1 MFRQVIHNYP
11 QSNITTI
18 QIGEVDDITISS
30 SRPMN
35 SHLAQQIRHVSNNHI
50 DRPSA
55 MMSSGLESSAAQST
69 SANRLTV
76 SMQCTNISSEDVQLV
91 PNMALNM
98 TECVDPNISLYT
110 QSETFNIERNIVN
123 YGVSS
128 LSELNYGL
136 PELERA
142 SSEQIRDLREYINQ
156 LDRGQ
161 VAQPVAENE
170 LSPLHAE
177 ENGINSTL
185 NVEVFNRL
193 LAQREQEDF
202 YDSNIDNI
210 RAAERRA
217 AEGRAVESE
226 ELIINRDLA
235 PFAEVE
241 MVGGNLSGWEENF
254 IPIEKA
260 PNGRHSLSSVVGSSE
275 RLSQNSAES
284 ISSARAPMEGDDPS
298 ING

>member
-156 LDRGQ
+156 LDREQ

-170 LSPLHAE
+170 L
-177 ENGINSTL
+177 
-185 NVEVFNRL
+185 
-193 LAQREQEDF
+193 
-202 YDSNIDNI
+202 
-210 RAAERRA
+210 
-217 AEGRAVESE
+217 
-226 ELIINRDLA
+226 
-235 PFAEVE
+235 
-241 MVGGNLSGWEENF
+241 
-254 IPIEKA
+254 
-260 PNGRHSLSSVVGSSE
+260 
-275 RLSQNSAES
+275 
-284 ISSARAPMEGDDPS
+284 
-298 ING
+298 

>member
-1 MFRQVIHNYP
+1 M
-11 QSNITTI
+11 
-18 QIGEVDDITISS
+18 
-30 SRPMN
+30 
-35 SHLAQQIRHVSNNHI
+35 
-50 DRPSA
+50 
-55 MMSSGLESSAAQST
+55 
-69 SANRLTV
+69 
-76 SMQCTNISSEDVQLV
+76 
-91 PNMALNM
+91 
-98 TECVDPNISLYT
+98 
-110 QSETFNIERNIVN
+110 
-123 YGVSS
+123 
-128 LSELNYGL
+128 
-136 PELERA
+136 
-142 SSEQIRDLREYINQ
+142 
-156 LDRGQ
+156 
-161 VAQPVAENE
+161 
-170 LSPLHAE
+170 HAE

-226 ELIINRDLA
+226 DLIINRDLA

-241 MVGGNLSGWEENF
+241 MVGSNLSGWEEKF
-254 IPIEKA
+254 IRIQKA